1 MAYDTILVD
10 DTHAGIC
17 LITMN
22 RPDRLNAWTY
32 QMGDE
37 LQDAIRQANGDD
49 DIEAIVLTGAG
60 RGFCAG
66 ADIKDL
72 FKTQADTGEV
82 GGSASGEP
90 RDWVGLIRRSKPCI
104 AAVNGAAI
112 GVGLTQILPMDFI
125 VAAADAKLSLRF
137 VKMGLV
143 PELASS
149 HFVVARCGFGAANDL
164 MLSGKTITGE
174 EAAAVKL
181 IDQAVAPDQL
191 MEVALAKARS
201 FGENPM
207 SAVRTVKQLISE
219 NMMETDL
226 LEVQKREGRAL
237 AECYKSAEHKEAIAA
252 FMDKREPDFRAAR
265 KSAGNS

>member
-1 MAYDTILVD
+1 MAYETILTAVQD
-10 DTHAGIC
+10 GI
-17 LITMN
+17 LTITMN

-32 QMGDE
+32 QMGNE
-37 LQDAIRQANGDD
+37 LQDAIEQANADD
-49 DIEAIVLTGAG
+49 EIEAIVLTGAG

-72 FKTQADTGEV
+72 FKAQADSGEV
-82 GGSASGEP
+82 GGSATGEP

-112 GVGLTQILPMDFI
+112 GVGLTQILPMDYI
-125 VAAADAKLSLRF
+125 IASSDAKLSLRF

-149 HFVVARCGFGAANDL
+149 HFVVARTGFGAANDL
-164 MLSGKTITGE
+164 MLSGKTISAE
-174 EAAAVKL
+174 EAQALRL
-181 IDQAVAPDQL
+181 IDRVTSPEALLDEAFAVA
-191 MEVALAKARS
+191 RS
-201 FGENPM
+201 YGENPM
-207 SAVRTVKQLISE
+207 AALIKVKELMTQ

-237 AECYKSAEHKEAIAA
+237 AECYQSAEHKEAISA
-252 FMDKREPDFRAAR
+252 FIDKREPDFKKAR
-265 KSAGNS
+265 RGG